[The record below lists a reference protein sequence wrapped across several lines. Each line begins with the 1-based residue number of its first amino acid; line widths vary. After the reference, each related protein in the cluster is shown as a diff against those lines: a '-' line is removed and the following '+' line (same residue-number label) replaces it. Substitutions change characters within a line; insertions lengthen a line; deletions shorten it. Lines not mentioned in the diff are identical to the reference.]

1 MFGINGS
8 EFIVLLVVAAV
19 VLGPERLPQYAQQ
32 LARLVREL
40 RRMAQGAS
48 EQMRSELGPEFD
60 EIDWRKL
67 DPRQYDPRRIVR
79 EALSDSS
86 LDPDDP
92 LGLRGAGVDR
102 RGLGLDRE
110 SLGLED
116 DGVKP
121 VSPGGPGRRRG
132 PAPRGSADMTAP
144 GASGPNGASTATP
157 TAVPGDANGS
167 SSAAAPAAGSAFDD
181 VPLDP
186 DAP

>member
-8 EFIVLLVVAAV
+8 EFVVLLVVAAV

-48 EQMRSELGPEFD
+48 QQMRDEMGPEFD

-79 EALSDSS
+79 EALSDSV
-86 LDPDDP
+86 DPDDP

-110 SLGLED
+110 GLGLD
-116 DGVKP
+116 DEGVKP
-121 VSPGGPGRRRG
+121 VSPGGPGARRPR
-132 PAPRGSADMTAP
+132 PAPPRQAGEPGTSTAVGSNGTPASAGSNGSATT
-144 GASGPNGASTATP
+144 SATP
-157 TAVPGDANGS
+157 
-167 SSAAAPAAGSAFDD
+167 AAAPLLDD

-186 DAP
+186 DAT

>member
-1 MFGINGS
+1 VFGINGS

-48 EQMRSELGPEFD
+48 QQMREELGPEFD

-79 EALSDSS
+79 EALSDTV
-86 LDPDDP
+86 DPDDP
-92 LGLRGAGVDR
+92 LGVRGAGLDR
-102 RGLGLDRE
+102 GSLGLD
-110 SLGLED
+110 D
-116 DGVKP
+116 DGLKP
-121 VSPGGPGRRRG
+121 VSRGGPGESPR
-132 PAPRGSADMTAP
+132 PARPRQRETGVDGSRDGST
-144 GASGPNGASTATP
+144 NGAVKP
-157 TAVPGDANGS
+157 AV
-167 SSAAAPAAGSAFDD
+167 DD

-186 DAP
+186 DAT